1 MLGQNHKDGFEAGQ
15 YIDVIKGDD
24 ENFIVSINI
33 EEVKLGD
40 ALKALTEKIKVGLSW
55 SADLDLNSPV
65 SVHAAQT
72 DFYDVLNRMLEDNG
86 LEYFVSHEK
95 RRAGY
100 QGKDFG

>member
-1 MLGQNHKDGFEAGQ
+1 MYRQNKIKNNKRLWNYFRNVCLISIAIFVGLGNSALAYQNISMLGQNHKHGFEEGQ

-55 SADLDLNSPV
+55 SAD
-65 SVHAAQT
+65 
-72 DFYDVLNRMLEDNG
+72 
-86 LEYFVSHEK
+86 
-95 RRAGY
+95 
-100 QGKDFG
+100 